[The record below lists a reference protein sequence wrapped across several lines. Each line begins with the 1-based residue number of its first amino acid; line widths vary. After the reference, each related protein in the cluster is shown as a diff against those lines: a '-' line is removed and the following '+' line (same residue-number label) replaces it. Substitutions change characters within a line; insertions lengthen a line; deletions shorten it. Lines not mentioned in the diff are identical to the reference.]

1 MEVKAWIGNLGMY
14 NEGVLM
20 GEWVTL
26 PIDEEEQNELFK
38 RIGMDYVDED
48 GELVK
53 TGYEEYYIGDYD
65 SDYTAKLNMYDR
77 FGTYTSI
84 EYLNEFAEKLED
96 WEWACHR
103 VGHDPDILLAAI
115 SQYSSDL
122 EGELDGDPGDWTLRR
137 DIKSLEEYGKML
149 VYEYNSITLSDDA
162 AIYFDFELYGK
173 DQAKLADGTLTDY
186 GWLER
191 L

>member
-20 GEWVTL
+20 GEWVPL
-26 PIDEEEQNELFK
+26 PIDEEDQNELFK

-53 TGYEEYYIGDYD
+53 TGYEEYYIGDYE
-65 SDYTAKLNMYDR
+65 SDYTAELNMYDR

-84 EYLNEFAEKLED
+84 EDLNEFAEKLED
-96 WEWACHR
+96 WERACHR

-122 EGELDGDPGDWTLRR
+122 GGELDGDPGDWTLRR
-137 DIKSLEEYGKML
+137 DIKSLEDYGKML
-149 VYEYNSITLSDDA
+149 VYEYNFITLSDDA
-162 AIYFDFELYGK
+162 AIYFDFERYGE